1 MILLR
6 HLLLL
11 LLMLVG
17 VSSVWG
23 DSTLVH
29 RVEADVV
36 PSYVIQSNRYLRG
49 ANPDGVKIN
58 TSMPIKLKYT

>member
-1 MILLR
+1 MMTSR

-11 LLMLVG
+11 LLMMLG
-17 VSSVWG
+17 VSSAWG
-23 DSTLVH
+23 DTTLVH

-36 PSYVIQSNRYLRG
+36 PSRVIPTNRYLRG

-58 TSMPIKLKYT
+58 TSMLMRM